1 MFSSGG
7 RRWLLAS
14 PLGTGNLTRLLWC
27 ITRGVEELACRVAP
41 QGNRHRCEFSRRKP
55 HALPPSQI
63 LFLYHSDTS
72 FGTWALLQH
81 RYAADESS
89 RTCRSTDDEFS
100 QPLRALR
107 DPASTEIVALG
118 RKFMM
123 HAMGAIAGIASA
135 GGQHT
140 RLQTQCVSLRT
151 CSLWRKQ
158 TSFMLAM
165 CSEVICTN

>member
-63 LFLYHSDTS
+63 LFCIIAILALERGPYYSIVTLQTS
-72 FGTWALLQH
+72 LCAL
-81 RYAADESS
+81 AAPPTTSS
-89 RTCRSTDDEFS
+89 RN
-100 QPLRALR
+100 
-107 DPASTEIVALG
+107 
-118 RKFMM
+118 
-123 HAMGAIAGIASA
+123 H
-135 GGQHT
+135 
-140 RLQTQCVSLRT
+140 
-151 CSLWRKQ
+151 
-158 TSFMLAM
+158 
-165 CSEVICTN
+165 

>member
-1 MFSSGG
+1 MAPRQSFRYRQPDPVTLVHHARGRRARMSGG
-7 RRWLLAS
+7 AS
-14 PLGTGNLTRLLWC
+14 RQPSSLRVLT
-27 ITRGVEELACRVAP
+27 TKA
-41 QGNRHRCEFSRRKP
+41 SR
-55 HALPPSQI
+55 PPAFADT
-63 LFLYHSDTS
+63 FLYHSDTS

-81 RYAADESS
+81 RYAADESL